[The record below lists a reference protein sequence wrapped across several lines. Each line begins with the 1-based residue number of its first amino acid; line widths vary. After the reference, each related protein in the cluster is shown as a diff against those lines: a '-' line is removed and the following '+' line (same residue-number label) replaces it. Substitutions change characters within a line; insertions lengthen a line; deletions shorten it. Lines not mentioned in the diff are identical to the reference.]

1 MKIYD
6 FQVNDI
12 NKKPVKMSKYNNKVL
27 LIVNVASKCGHT
39 KQYSELEA
47 LYEKYKEKGF
57 CVLGFPCS
65 QFLFQEFNDNEK
77 IKAFCS
83 SKYNVTFDLFDR
95 INVRGSKIAPLYEYL
110 INEFPITPRKKAIRW
125 NFEKFL
131 IDKSGKI
138 VNRFAPEKTPK
149 SFEKEILS
157 LL

>member
-6 FQVNDI
+6 FLVNDI
-12 NKKPVKMSKYNNKVL
+12 NKKPVKMSKYENKVL
-27 LIVNVASKCGHT
+27 LIVNVASKCGNT

-47 LYEKYKEKGF
+47 LYEKYKEKNF

-77 IKAFCS
+77 IKTFCS
-83 SKYNVTFDLFDR
+83 TKYNVKFDLFDR
-95 INVRGSKIAPLYEYL
+95 INVKGSKIAPLYEYL

-131 IDKSGKI
+131 IDKNGQI
-138 VNRFAPEKTPK
+138 VNRFAPEETPN
-149 SFEKEILS
+149 SFEKEIVS

>member
-1 MKIYD
+1 MEIYD
-6 FQVNDI
+6 VQVNDI
-12 NKKPVKMSKYNNKVL
+12 NKKPVKMSKYKNKVL

-39 KQYSELEA
+39 KQYSELQD

-95 INVRGSKIAPLYEYL
+95 INVRGSNIAPLYEYL
-110 INEFPITPRKKAIRW
+110 INGFPITPRKKAIRW

-131 IDKSGKI
+131 IDKNGKI
-138 VNRFAPEKTPK
+138 VNHFAPEETPK
-149 SFEKEILS
+149 SFEKEIVK